1 MYDLIENIVKQD
13 ILIENIVFA
22 KATTDDIDEIINL
35 YAERMEWFKEN
46 RIKQWSKYLTNHP
59 KKQFIQVIKKGDYY
73 ILKKDNEIIAG
84 FEISTNSNFWNDNK
98 SNAYYLYKVV
108 SKVGY
113 KNLGSE
119 MFKIAKNITRTSGKD
134 YLRIE
139 CLSSNKKLN
148 ELYDKY
154 GFKYVK
160 EGQDYY
166 HYTLREWK
174 VNE

>member
-1 MYDLIENIVKQD
+1 MYDLIDNVVKKD
-13 ILIENIVFA
+13 LLIENIILE

-35 YAERMEWFKEN
+35 YAERIVWFKEKGI
-46 RIKQWSKYLTNHP
+46 RQWSKYLNNHP
-59 KKQFIQVIKKGDYY
+59 KEQFIQVIEKGDYY
-73 ILKKDNEIIAG
+73 ILKKNNEIIAG
-84 FEISTNSNFWNDNK
+84 FEISTDSNFWDDNK

-113 KNLGSE
+113 KNLGSKIFE
-119 MFKIAKNITRTSGKD
+119 IAKNIAKTSKKD

-148 ELYDKY
+148 KIYDKY
-154 GFKYVK
+154 GFKYVRD
-160 EGQDYY
+160 GQDYY

-174 VNE
+174 INE

>member
-1 MYDLIENIVKQD
+1 M
-13 ILIENIVFA
+13 
-22 KATTDDIDEIINL
+22 
-35 YAERMEWFKEN
+35 
-46 RIKQWSKYLTNHP
+46 
-59 KKQFIQVIKKGDYY
+59 
-73 ILKKDNEIIAG
+73 
-84 FEISTNSNFWNDNK
+84 
-98 SNAYYLYKVV
+98 V